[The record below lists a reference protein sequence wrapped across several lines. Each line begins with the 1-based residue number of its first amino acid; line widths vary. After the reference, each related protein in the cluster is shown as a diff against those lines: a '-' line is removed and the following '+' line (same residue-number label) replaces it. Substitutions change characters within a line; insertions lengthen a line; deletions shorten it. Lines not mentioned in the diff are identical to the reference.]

1 MPAQEG
7 RARHGGKAEIPVF
20 MNAITTTAVPLLICD
35 DSNMARKQLL
45 RALPEQW
52 AVSVTQASNGR
63 EGLEAIRRGQGQ
75 VVLLDLTMP
84 EMDGYEVLAAL
95 RAEGLRARVIV
106 VSGDVQDEAVRRVLS
121 LGATAFLKKPA
132 DPAELRKVLDRCGL
146 LKAIDQGPSPA
157 HSSPIPTSLLAQPPR
172 PPSDGRISFQD
183 AFRETVNVA
192 MGRAAALLARV
203 LGVFVQL
210 PVPNVNILEVGEL
223 HMALVDAQSGD
234 RLTAICQGYIGGG
247 IAGEALLMFH
257 DSDLSDMARLM
268 QRPCRDDSNM
278 EMLLDLSSIIIG
290 ACLSGIAEQ
299 IDVVFSQSHP
309 QILGQHAVIDDLIK
323 VNQARWKKTLA
334 VEISYSLEG
343 HDIHFDLLLLFTED
357 SLERLEGKLDYLM
370 N

>member
-1 MPAQEG
+1 
-7 RARHGGKAEIPVF
+7 
-20 MNAITTTAVPLLICD
+20 MNTITTTAVPLLICD

-52 AVSVTQASNGR
+52 AVSVTQAQNGAQ
-63 EGLEAIRRGQGQ
+63 GLEAIRRGLGQ

-84 EMDGYEVLAAL
+84 EMDGYEVLAAM
-95 RAEGLRARVIV
+95 RAEGLSAKVIV
-106 VSGDVQDEAVRRVLS
+106 VSGDVQDEAVRRVMA

-132 DPAELRKVLDRCGL
+132 DPDELQRVLDRVGL
-146 LKAIDQGPSPA
+146 FHAPA
-157 HSSPIPTSLLAQPPR
+157 SRVAAAVPVPAR
-172 PPSDGRISFQD
+172 PASDGRISFQD

-192 MGRAAALLARV
+192 MGQAAALLARV

-223 HMALVDAQSGD
+223 HMAIADAQSGD
-234 RLTAICQGYIGGG
+234 RLTAICQGYIGAG

-257 DSDLSDMARLM
+257 DSDLNDMARLM
-268 QRPCRDDSNM
+268 KRSNRDEANNL
-278 EMLLDLSSIIIG
+278 EMLLDLSSVLIG

-309 QILGQHAVIDDLIK
+309 QILGQHARLDELIK

-343 HDIHFDLLLLFTED
+343 HNIHFDLLLLFTED

>member
-1 MPAQEG
+1 
-7 RARHGGKAEIPVF
+7 
-20 MNAITTTAVPLLICD
+20 MNAITSTAVPLLICD

-52 AVSVTQASNGR
+52 AVSVTQATNGR

-84 EMDGYEVLAAL
+84 EMDGYEVLAAM

-132 DPAELRKVLDRCGL
+132 DPAELKKVLDRCGL
-146 LKAIDQGPSPA
+146 LGKATEAPA
-157 HSSPIPTSLLAQPPR
+157 LPVPVR
-172 PPSDGRISFQD
+172 PASDTRISFQD

-223 HMALVDAQSGD
+223 HMALADAQSAD
-234 RLTAICQGYIGGG
+234 HLTAICQGYIGGG

-257 DSDLSDMARLM
+257 DSDLGDMARLM
-268 QRPCRDDSNM
+268 QRPCAEDSNM
-278 EMLLDLSSIIIG
+278 EMLLDLSSILIG

-309 QILGQHAVIDDLIK
+309 QILGRHAMIDNLIQ
-323 VNQARWKKTLA
+323 VNQTRWKKTLA

-343 HDIHFDLLLLFTED
+343 HNIHFDLLLLFTED